1 MNTIDPVVQCLWGS
15 CALLCSNTYFKKN
28 ISADYMHNVLVLTL
42 PPANYSYTYNT
53 VIRDYTDMEDNLVRT
68 LFYI

>member
-1 MNTIDPVVQCLWGS
+1 
-15 CALLCSNTYFKKN
+15 
-28 ISADYMHNVLVLTL
+28 MHNVLVLTL

>member
-1 MNTIDPVVQCLWGS
+1 MGTTEPVVQCSWGS
-15 CALLCSNTYFKKN
+15 CALLCSNVYFKKN

-42 PPANYSYTYNT
+42 PPANYSYNT
-53 VIRDYTDMEDNLVRT
+53 VIRDYVEMDDDILVRT